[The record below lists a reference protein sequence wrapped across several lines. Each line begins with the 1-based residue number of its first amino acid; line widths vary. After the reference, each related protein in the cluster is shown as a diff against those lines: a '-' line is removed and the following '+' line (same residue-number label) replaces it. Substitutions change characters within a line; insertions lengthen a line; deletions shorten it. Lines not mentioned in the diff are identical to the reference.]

1 MSNLRDT
8 AYNATLEVIEKAN
21 LSKGDILVVG
31 CSSSEIGGAVIG
43 TDSNEDIAGQVFSGI
58 YSAVK

>member
-43 TDSNEDIAGQVFSGI
+43 TD
-58 YSAVK
+58 